1 MSTLYTSQ
9 RLKNSGF
16 ERKRR
21 MNISKYFLFAAA
33 FSAILDTAAWGQK
46 SQLLGWFLVH

>member
-46 SQLLGWFLVH
+46 HNYWAGF